1 MKKLLLTMLMMAAVS
16 ALSVNAATKYNINVA
31 GVEVTSDNMNNIK
44 GGDIKSGTV
53 TFSPSTKTLTM
64 TNVTITRTGSGDYA
78 IHNRSYKG
86 LIVRFV
92 GTCNL
97 TTKARVIRFECG
109 SEWSRTE
116 TPLADECQLVASS
129 GATVNL
135 TSTGDGAI
143 YVRDF
148 TAVWIKGPGTFNITG
163 NKDGAIAG
171 HGSWNSSMTDLATI
185 DAVKFSNVTATV
197 TGAQSCL
204 LGLAA
209 HFYAGSNVTLKATNN
224 SSYPVGR
231 DLHSLTKFFNKAAI
245 VSPADATFDS
255 YSESFVINGYEVYD
269 KDIFITDN
277 YVAII
282 NSTFFYDPNLRS
294 ALLNLYPKGYINQN
308 DVNNRTY
315 LDVSS
320 KGISNL
326 TGVSY
331 FSKLTS
337 LNCSRNSL
345 SSLPTLPTSLQELNC
360 EQNQLSSLPSL
371 PSSLKTLKCGSNK
384 LSILPTLPSTLTY
397 LDCRNN
403 QIATLPTLPSTLTYL
418 DCENN
423 QITSLPTLPS
433 GIESIFAQNN
443 KLTSV
448 NTLDRGKLKTLD
460 LRYNSSLTSL
470 VVSRNSA
477 LTTLSLSGCSALTS
491 LSMQSLSSFNFA
503 GFSVPSSV
511 TYWDCGY
518 NNLTSLPSLPAAL
531 KMLECNNN
539 QLTSLPTLPST
550 LTYLNC
556 NNNQITSLPTL
567 PSGIE
572 IIVAQ
577 NNKLTSVNTLDRA
590 KLRGL
595 DLRYNSSLTSLVVS
609 RNSALTTLS
618 LSGCSALTSLSMQS
632 LSSFNFAG
640 FSVPSIVT
648 YWDCG
653 FNNLTSLP
661 SLPAALKTLCCYHNK
676 LTSLPTLPSGLER
689 LECNDNQFTTLT
701 VTNLKS
707 LVSLRAEDNPKLT
720 TLNCSNNALTSLN
733 VSNNTA
739 LTTLYCDNNRLT
751 SLPTLPNSIQ
761 KVDAYNNKLS
771 GTLIISGKS
780 SLKNLDVSNNTGLT
794 TLECNN
800 NALTSLYVSGCTS
813 LTTLRCQL
821 NQLSSLTNLPSSLT
835 TLNCCYNN
843 LSSLSAS
850 GLTALSSL
858 QINNNKIKAAAMGNL
873 INSLRT
879 IPAGSNGYLYVL
891 GLNSNTYNIPE
902 GNEITNEQ
910 LTAAQAKRWIPMKF
924 ENGNWVDI
932 PMPSGGMRG
941 DVNGDG
947 KCDVEDVNAA
957 INITIKLKT
966 AADYPGNADLNN
978 DGKIDVE
985 DVNAIINITLKL

>member
-64 TNVTITRTGSGDYA
+64 TNVTITRTGSGDYG

-97 TTKARVIRFECG
+97 TTKARVIRFESG

-116 TPLADECQLVASS
+116 TPLADECQLVATS
-129 GATVNL
+129 GSTVNL

-224 SSYPVGR
+224 SSYPVAR
-231 DLHSLTKFFNKAAI
+231 DLHSLTKFFNKASI

-255 YSESFVINGYEVYD
+255 YSESFVINGYEVYN

-282 NSTFFYDPNLRS
+282 NSTYFPDANFRS

-326 TGVSY
+326 AGVNCFSNLKTLVCCFNNLTSLPALPTTLQELNCASNKFTTLDITGYSY
-331 FSKLTS
+331 LKKLEVYLNNHLTS
-337 LNCSRNSL
+337 LNCSDNAL
-345 SSLPTLPTSLQELNC
+345 TTLDVSNCTALTSLTC
-360 EQNQLSSLPSL
+360 HTNQFTSLPSL
-371 PSSLKTLKCGSNK
+371 PSTLTYLDCSNNQIT
-384 LSILPTLPSTLTY
+384 SLPTLPSTLTY
-397 LDCRNN
+397 LDC
-403 QIATLPTLPSTLTYL
+403 I
-418 DCENN
+418 NN

-433 GIESIFAQNN
+433 TLKNLGCGNNRLTSLPTLPSGIEVIVAQNN

-448 NTLDRGKLKTLD
+448 NTLDRTKLRWLN
-460 LRYNSSLTSL
+460 LNNNSSLTSL

-477 LTTLSLSGCSALTS
+477 LRTLDLSGCSALTS
-491 LSMQSLSSFNFA
+491 LSMQSLSSFYFA
-503 GFSVPSSV
+503 GFSVPSS
-511 TYWDCGY
+511 
-518 NNLTSLPSLPAAL
+518 
-531 KMLECNNN
+531 
-539 QLTSLPTLPST
+539 
-550 LTYLNC
+550 
-556 NNNQITSLPTL
+556 
-567 PSGIE
+567 
-572 IIVAQ
+572 
-577 NNKLTSVNTLDRA
+577 
-590 KLRGL
+590 
-595 DLRYNSSLTSLVVS
+595 
-609 RNSALTTLS
+609 
-618 LSGCSALTSLSMQS
+618 
-632 LSSFNFAG
+632 
-640 FSVPSIVT
+640 VT

-689 LECNDNQFTTLT
+689 LECNDNQFTTLI
-701 VTNLKS
+701 VNNLKN
-707 LVSLRAEDNPKLT
+707 LASLRAEDNPKLT
-720 TLNCSNNALTSLN
+720 MLSCCDNVLTSLN

-761 KVDAYNNKLS
+761 KVYAYNNKLS

-780 SLKNLDVSNNTGLT
+780 SLTNLDVRNNTGLT

-813 LTTLRCQL
+813 LTTLECNNNALTLLNVSGCTSLTTLSCQL

-835 TLNCCYNN
+835 KLNCCYNN

-910 LTAAQAKRWIPMKF
+910 LTAAQAKRWIPKKF

-932 PMPSGGMRG
+932 PIPSSGLKG

-957 INITIKLKT
+957 INITLKLKT

-978 DGKIDVE
+978 DGKVDVE

>member
-1 MKKLLLTMLMMAAVS
+1 MKKTLLMAILVLLS
-16 ALSVNAATKYNINVA
+16 ALVTQAATKYDINVA

-64 TNVTITRTGSGDYA
+64 TNVTITRTGSGDYG
-78 IHNRSYKG
+78 IHNRSFKG

-97 TTKARVIRFECG
+97 TAKARVIRFECG
-109 SEWSRTE
+109 ENWSNTE

-171 HGSWNSSMTDLATI
+171 HGSWNSSMTDLATT

-209 HFYAGSNVTLKATNN
+209 HFYAGCNVTLKATNN
-224 SSYPVGR
+224 SSYPIAR
-231 DLHSLTKFFNKAAI
+231 ELYAMTKFFGKTAV
-245 VSPADATFDS
+245 VSPAGATFDS
-255 YSESFVINGYEVYD
+255 SSSSFVANGSKIYD
-269 KDIFITDN
+269 KDILITDN

-282 NSTFFYDPNLRS
+282 NSNNFTDPDFRAWMLR
-294 ALLNLYPKGYINQN
+294 AYPKGYITQS
-308 DVNNRTY
+308 DVDSRNTIYCNGNNIY
-315 LDVSS
+315 NL
-320 KGISNL
+320 KGIE
-326 TGVSY
+326 Y
-331 FSKLTS
+331 FNKLVYLYCYDNKLT
-337 LNCSRNSL
+337 R
-345 SSLPTLPTSLQELNC
+345 
-360 EQNQLSSLPSL
+360 LPSL
-371 PSSLKTLKCGSNK
+371 PSTLNTLECYNNQLTDLPTLPANLMYLRAANNAFTSLTLYGGGKLLILNLDNNKNMTKLDCSNTAVTNISISGCSALTS
-384 LSILPTLPSTLTY
+384 LSCRNNQITSLPTLPSTLTY

-448 NTLDRGKLKTLD
+448 NTLDRGKLKT
-460 LRYNSSLTSL
+460 
-470 VVSRNSA
+470 
-477 LTTLSLSGCSALTS
+477 
-491 LSMQSLSSFNFA
+491 
-503 GFSVPSSV
+503 
-511 TYWDCGY
+511 
-518 NNLTSLPSLPAAL
+518 
-531 KMLECNNN
+531 
-539 QLTSLPTLPST
+539 
-550 LTYLNC
+550 
-556 NNNQITSLPTL
+556 
-567 PSGIE
+567 
-572 IIVAQ
+572 
-577 NNKLTSVNTLDRA
+577 
-590 KLRGL
+590 L

-720 TLNCSNNALTSLN
+720 TLNCSGNALTSLN

-739 LTTLYCDNNRLT
+739 LTTL
-751 SLPTLPNSIQ
+751 S
-761 KVDAYNNKLS
+761 
-771 GTLIISGKS
+771 
-780 SLKNLDVSNNTGLT
+780 
-794 TLECNN
+794 
-800 NALTSLYVSGCTS
+800 
-813 LTTLRCQL
+813 CQL